1 MATFWLNKERVGTGN
16 LPLDTPLLWYLRDG
30 LGLTGTKYGCG
41 MAQCG
46 ACTVW
51 VDGKPVRSCVTPL
64 SAVERKEVTTIEGF
78 SGPAAS
84 KTSKAVQARSEEHT
98 SELQSPCNLVCRLLL
113 EKKKNKHPEVPPD
126 RFFHLPN
133 HCDQPVAQ
141 GALGCPGQPTDSS
154 EHGVPTLALATHTHV
169 APLRRAV

>member
-1 MATFWLNKERVGTGN
+1 RSVHATQQPRENHMATFWLNKERVGTGN

-84 KTSKAVQARSEEHT
+84 KTSKAVQAAWEK
-98 SELQSPCNLVCRLLL
+98 LDVPQCGYCQSGQVMSAVALLAKNKKPSDADIDAAMSGNVCR
-113 EKKKNKHPEVPPD
+113 
-126 RFFHLPN
+126 
-133 HCDQPVAQ
+133 C
-141 GALGCPGQPTDSS
+141 
-154 EHGVPTLALATHTHV
+154 
-169 APLRRAV
+169 